1 MKNFTLFGIVLLL
14 GMNAKAQKSTIPTN
28 SFSEKDKNLIASVL
42 EIQSPVSKKD
52 KEKNY
57 PFKDMVI
64 DLDSTYYDVESPA
77 MFSEGLDG
85 LNKFIFQNLVRPNES
100 KGETVLVRFKVE
112 RFGEISK
119 IHVIDNRISPKL
131 SAEAINLVKKMKTW
145 IPAKIQGI
153 PVASFY
159 VLPIKF

>member
-1 MKNFTLFGIVLLL
+1 MKNFTLFGLVLLL
-14 GMNAKAQKSTIPTN
+14 GINAKAQKSTISTN

-52 KEKNY
+52 KERSSYFKN
-57 PFKDMVI
+57 I
-64 DLDSTYYDVESPA
+64 TLDLDSTYYDVETPA
-77 MFSEGLDG
+77 MFSEGQDG
-85 LNKFIFQNLVRPNES
+85 LNKFICQNLVRPNES

-119 IHVIDNRISPKL
+119 IHVLDNGTSPKS

>member
-1 MKNFTLFGIVLLL
+1 MKNFTLFGFILLL
-14 GMNAKAQKSTIPTN
+14 GLNVKAQKSTIQTS
-28 SFSEKDKNLIASVL
+28 SFSDKDKYLIASVL
-42 EIQSPVSKKD
+42 EVQSTTSKK
-52 KEKNY
+52 EKLKSDF
-57 PFKDMVI
+57 FKNMTL
-64 DLDSTYYDVESPA
+64 DLDSTYYDVETPA
-77 MFSEGLDG
+77 MFSGGQDE
-85 LNKFIFQNLVRPNES
+85 LNKFIIQNLVRPTEV

-119 IHVIDNRISPKL
+119 IHVLDYGTSPKL
-131 SAEAINLVKKMKTW
+131 SAAAINLVKKMKTW